1 MGHIASRSFSSLA
14 LVAKSLLFQP
24 LALAIIFI
32 GTVAFVGP
40 WGDFPLN
47 DDWSYA
53 ISTRALVTTGSW
65 KPIGWTGMTL
75 ITNALWA
82 APVCSAS
89 HCSFDDLRL
98 TTLLA
103 SLLLLSATF
112 FLVRLNSKGT
122 IEPIVAALLVAF
134 NPIAYATSFTFM
146 TEILFSTL
154 VTVSTLLYI
163 ASLKRELR
171 PASCTWDN
179 RGARGDPV
187 ASARTMSTAGLSHRA
202 AASGGQIQS

>member
-1 MGHIASRSFSSLA
+1 MGLIASRSFSSLA

-24 LALAIIFI
+24 LALAIIFV

-53 ISTRALVTTGSW
+53 ISTRTLVTTGSW

-75 ITNALWA
+75 ITNAIWA
-82 APVCSAS
+82 APFCSAS

-103 SLLLLSATF
+103 SLLLLSTTF

-122 IEPIVAALLVAF
+122 IEPILAALLVAF
-134 NPIAYATSFTFM
+134 NPIAYATSFTSLSSKRRQ
-146 TEILFSTL
+146 EL
-154 VTVSTLLYI
+154 VVGYQ
-163 ASLKRELR
+163 R
-171 PASCTWDN
+171 
-179 RGARGDPV
+179 
-187 ASARTMSTAGLSHRA
+187 
-202 AASGGQIQS
+202 